1 MIRSAGRSRIG
12 QRIVESGDWGGL
24 AVLGLDRGD
33 LGLAVLQIGLAQ
45 RHIGID
51 RRGLERLQFRIGLGP
66 PVQRAERRQHHA
78 EGGER
83 EGGAEAAHLA
93 RAQGLPTVRSCLL

>member
-1 MIRSAGRSRIG
+1 VWRAADDQECWAQPDRPADR
-12 QRIVESGDWGGL
+12 RKRRRGGL

-51 RRGLERLQFRIGLGP
+51 RRGLERLQFRIGLGRRSSALSVASTTP
-66 PVQRAERRQHHA
+66 KVESERA
-78 EGGER
+78 
-83 EGGAEAAHLA
+83 
-93 RAQGLPTVRSCLL
+93 S